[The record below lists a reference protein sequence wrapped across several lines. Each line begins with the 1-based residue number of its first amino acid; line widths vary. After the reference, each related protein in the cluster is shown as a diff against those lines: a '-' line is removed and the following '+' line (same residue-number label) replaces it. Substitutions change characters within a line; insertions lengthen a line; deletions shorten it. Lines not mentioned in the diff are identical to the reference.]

1 VRVTTIFLATIGAT
15 TVVLYINR
23 ETNLQTISYTIET
36 DKFTNDF
43 SYRLVSLSDYHNHGL
58 NYQNESLKE
67 AIEKESPDAVMMT
80 GDMVDSHTN
89 ADNLSVL
96 ESLVSFFK
104 EKAYPTFFVSGN
116 HEEDASEEIRNAS
129 YSIYEKYG
137 IKILQPEDNT
147 ALLAKNNGVS
157 LQIFGF
163 RDPGLNEKDKTGLI
177 EGSAINK
184 QAKAMNLD
192 QKNFNL
198 LLSHQPSFF
207 EVAKQKGFD
216 LTLSGHTHAGQID
229 IFGYPLLSWP
239 WTKYERG
246 TYLEEGKRLIISNGL
261 GESFYLPFRF
271 NCPYTLLSIT
281 IRGTR

>member
-1 VRVTTIFLATIGAT
+1 MTTIFLATIGAT

-36 DKFTNDF
+36 DKFTKDF

-58 NYQNESLKE
+58 NYQNESLIE
-67 AIEKESPDAVMMT
+67 AIEKESPDAVVMT

-116 HEEDASEEIRNAS
+116 HEEDASEEIRDAS

-137 IKILQPEDNT
+137 IKILQPEENT

-184 QAKAMNLD
+184 QAKAMDLD

-207 EVAKQKGFD
+207 EVAKEKGFD